1 MKRSLQHV
9 HQLPL
14 LQVLIVQLSVESSKK
29 AVQWTT
35 ELIEKQNAVFKY
47 INLLSVAFGLS
58 ISLASEIEVVTT
70 SRAK

>member
-70 SRAK
+70 RAK